1 MPEVDHIDG
10 NKINNKVSNLRW
22 VTAKQNS
29 NNLKAPN
36 TYIGKNQIKEARQF
50 CNLIYRVT
58 L

>member
-29 NNLKAPN
+29 NNLKAPIRILVK
-36 TYIGKNQIKEARQF
+36 TK
-50 CNLIYRVT
+50 
-58 L
+58 

>member
-1 MPEVDHIDG
+1 MSEVDHIDG

-36 TYIGKNQIKEARQF
+36 TYIGKN
-50 CNLIYRVT
+50 
-58 L
+58 